1 MKNFLEYLL
10 EQMSFADAMKVFDIE
25 AVPNKADLDKLYKKL
40 ALKNHPDLGG
50 SEEKMKEINQAKDVL
65 DKNVGRSLSKGSSS
79 SVSRSKEDYNEEH
92 KQYMVYC
99 KAVEAELKTIDIKAY
114 QNYLEKIFGVPFN
127 VDTKTKNYGED
138 RYYYDTNVTCSLEF
152 ADKDREKV
160 IYLFLVANTWDA
172 FADIKKKSGLA
183 SPDKTIY
190 KISMRSDIMVDGK
203 KQVLT
208 KVRYVESNE
217 TKIFTDPSILLP
229 KARLTKIA
237 GGEVRKNSKL
247 SKRDFVG
254 LFTTV
259 FKGEH
264 EKNGADDYFYF
275 KTAKGLFIYLRRY
288 TMMRIGSYQVY
299 IKEQPYKPESSVYR
313 YERKPKT
320 PDLSWTYSIME
331 TQEAF
336 DFFKDFLKKLD
347 TFSTKQAVY
356 DYLKAHSKTICGY
369 EVKD

>member
-1 MKNFLEYLL
+1 MKKFLEYLL

-79 SVSRSKEDYNEEH
+79 SVSRSKEDYNEEQ
-92 KQYMVYC
+92 KQYVNYC
-99 KAVEAELKTIDIKAY
+99 KSVEAELKSIDLKAY
-114 QNYLEKIFGVPFN
+114 QDYLEKIFGVPFN
-127 VDTKTKNYGED
+127 VETRIKNYGED
-138 RYYYDTNVTCSLEF
+138 KYYADSTVTYGMEF

-160 IYLFLVANTWDA
+160 IYLFLIADTWKA
-172 FADIKKKSGLA
+172 FKAIKKSNGLSTA
-183 SPDKTIY
+183 DKTIY
-190 KISMRSDIMVDGK
+190 TISMRSDIMVDGK
-203 KQVLT
+203 NQVLT
-208 KVRYVESNE
+208 KVRYVKSNE
-217 TKIFTDPSILLP
+217 TKIFTEPSILLP

-237 GGEVRKNSKL
+237 GGEARKNSKL
-247 SKRDFVG
+247 AKRDFVG

-264 EKNGADDYFYF
+264 EKNGPDDYFYF

-313 YERKPKT
+313 YERRPKT
-320 PDLSWTYSIME
+320 PDLSWVYSIIE
-331 TQEAF
+331 RQEAF

-347 TFSTKQAVY
+347 TFPTKQAVY